1 MNTEEPSTSPTQ
13 ADRDEPASEPTSAIE
28 PHQPRGDGMS
38 NRFAGLLK
46 RLIQLAVL
54 SLAVGLLG
62 YYGLPMLR
70 SKLIAPVELNASQID
85 DLALELAA
93 LQARVD
99 DTDAR
104 VNAIGDSVESLE
116 QSGQRLEESLVSL
129 ETQVAEDGDA
139 SAQALRQAA
148 LTTRALDIVA
158 RGRLYLAQSN
168 FGLARDDLVAARA
181 IFAELEAESQDE
193 ALAPAIARLDM
204 AIENLPDYPVVAS
217 GDLEIAW
224 QALMSGDV
232 DALGVATAMA
242 TVTVTAMATP
252 TPVEVVTAAP
262 SASPSATGGAG
273 AGR

>member
-1 MNTEEPSTSPTQ
+1 
-13 ADRDEPASEPTSAIE
+13 
-28 PHQPRGDGMS
+28 MS
-38 NRFAGLLK
+38 NRIAGLLK

-54 SLAVGLLG
+54 SLAVGLLV

-70 SKLIAPVELNASQID
+70 SKLITPVELNASQID
-85 DLALELAA
+85 DLATELAA
-93 LQARVD
+93 LQGRLD

-116 QSGQRLEESLVSL
+116 QSGQRLEDSLVSL
-129 ETQVAEDGDA
+129 ETQVAEEGDA

-168 FGLARDDLVAARA
+168 FGLAREDLVAARA
-181 IFAELEAESQDE
+181 IFAELEAERQDE

-204 AIENLPDYPVVAS
+204 AIENLPDYPVVAA

-232 DALGVATAMA
+232 DALGVATATAMATATPLA
-242 TVTVTAMATP
+242 TVTVTAMATATP
-252 TPVEVVTAAP
+252 TPVEDVTAAP
-262 SASPSATGGAG
+262 SAPPSATGGAG
-273 AGR
+273 AAP